1 MKTILYID
9 DNYEA
14 LEPVL
19 QIAAED
25 NQYDLICAAT
35 PEEGLS
41 MLQDYSSVIDVV
53 LLDINFN
60 NSTVQGTNVL
70 AYILKDYSGLPVF
83 MLTENDAAEHIQL
96 AVSCI
101 KMGAYDYITKRTL
114 NTAQL
119 FNAINNA
126 TQLYRKQHNHQATDE
141 YGEESKVILID
152 EDDIQQECRYYFG
165 FELIHVV
172 IHNDIP
178 YDQYLARLYEWN
190 NKLMQIIAEAD
201 NNKVEARIIYKHIEQ
216 DKVGC
221 YILFKIIQKAGNS
234 HVHSYNLFK
243 DLAHHLIFNREYY
256 VFKILEK
263 ELAFKYYQHDWSK
276 QAYRLNNYIETT
288 RKTTIGFTKTDDST
302 RSYFPLPVQNN
313 MDFSTD
319 ELLYYIGKADGSDY
333 VCIDLMLSGLSV
345 TDVEQLKIGV
355 SEKDI
360 IDVQSCNA
368 YYNTILTHPKKLLL
382 AQVTL
387 FTEDQIPQN
396 NYKNAIKKT
405 FYGKNTNATWTNVS
419 QHDCNF
425 SVNPEFPRGKLAFT
439 YTLNS
444 INSVA
449 RLPMPTDFSR
459 KQIAM
464 VGKSF
469 EQLPESLSNDGILI
483 GEKRYSA
490 SKTDI
495 FIDEEALFRHLYIL
509 GQTGT
514 GKSTLIKSMALDV
527 IQKGHGCC
535 VIDPHGDLYED
546 IINNIPEHRKNDVL
560 IFDTK
565 NLENSLKLN
574 LIHYNIHTEQ
584 DKSKVIQTIIQS
596 LNQSYDMQTNAGFM
610 FELFLR
616 AAIFLALEDST
627 TQELGRKAN
636 LSDVQQIVDTESFRI
651 KLLNLTKNDTLLKTF
666 KLVDEMSG
674 DQAWSNFI
682 PYINS
687 KLSVFTENAYL
698 NILFNAQESTL
709 NFRKIM
715 DEKKILLVR
724 FDKGQ
729 IGFGNLQLVGNL
741 FFSLF
746 VNDIMGRSE
755 LRREDRTKFFVFV
768 DEFQN
773 FLNQHISDALAEVR
787 KYNISL
793 TLANQSLGQL
803 SDNVYQSLL
812 GNVGNTIF
820 FRPGN
825 NDYEKIKHFLE
836 PDFDRSEVL
845 KLPNFNCFVKLLIN
859 NIPSEPFVM
868 QTKQV

>member
-1 MKTILYID
+1 
-9 DNYEA
+9 
-14 LEPVL
+14 
-19 QIAAED
+19 
-25 NQYDLICAAT
+25 
-35 PEEGLS
+35 
-41 MLQDYSSVIDVV
+41 
-53 LLDINFN
+53 
-60 NSTVQGTNVL
+60 
-70 AYILKDYSGLPVF
+70 
-83 MLTENDAAEHIQL
+83 
-96 AVSCI
+96 
-101 KMGAYDYITKRTL
+101 
-114 NTAQL
+114 
-119 FNAINNA
+119 
-126 TQLYRKQHNHQATDE
+126 
-141 YGEESKVILID
+141 
-152 EDDIQQECRYYFG
+152 
-165 FELIHVV
+165 
-172 IHNDIP
+172 
-178 YDQYLARLYEWN
+178 
-190 NKLMQIIAEAD
+190 
-201 NNKVEARIIYKHIEQ
+201 
-216 DKVGC
+216 
-221 YILFKIIQKAGNS
+221 
-234 HVHSYNLFK
+234 
-243 DLAHHLIFNREYY
+243 
-256 VFKILEK
+256 
-263 ELAFKYYQHDWSK
+263 
-276 QAYRLNNYIETT
+276 
-288 RKTTIGFTKTDDST
+288 
-302 RSYFPLPVQNN
+302 
-313 MDFSTD
+313 MDFNTD

-333 VCIDLMLSGLSV
+333 VCIDLMPSGLSIK
-345 TDVEQLKIGV
+345 DVEQLKIGV
-355 SEKDI
+355 TERDI
-360 IDVQSCNA
+360 IDMQSCNA

-387 FTEDQIPQN
+387 FTADEIPHN
-396 NYKNAIKKT
+396 NYKNAIKQT
-405 FYGKNTNATWTNVS
+405 FFGKNTNATWTNVT
-419 QHDCNF
+419 QNDCNF
-425 SVNPEFPRGKLAFT
+425 SVEPEFPRGRLAFT

-449 RLPMPTDFSR
+449 RLPMPADFSR

-464 VGKSF
+464 LGKSF
-469 EQLPESLSNDGILI
+469 EQLPESLSDDGILI

-535 VIDPHGDLYED
+535 VIDPHGDLFED
-546 IINNIPEHRKNDVL
+546 IIKNIPEHRRDDIC
-560 IFDTK
+560 IFDTN

-574 LIHYNIHTEQ
+574 LIHYNIHAEK

-596 LNQSYDMQTNAGFM
+596 LNQSYNMQTNAGFM

-616 AAIFLALEDST
+616 AAIFLGLEDST

-636 LSDVQQIVDTESFRI
+636 LSDVQQIVDTELIRK
-651 KLLNLTKNDTLLKTF
+651 KLLSLTKNDSLLKTF
-666 KLVDEMSG
+666 KQVEEMTGEQS
-674 DQAWSNFI
+674 WSNFI

-687 KLSVFTENAYL
+687 KLSVFTENAYI
-698 NILFNAQESTL
+698 NTLFNAQESTL

-729 IGFGNLQLVGNL
+729 IGFGNLHLVGNL

-755 LRREDRTKFFVFV
+755 LRREDRTNFFVFV